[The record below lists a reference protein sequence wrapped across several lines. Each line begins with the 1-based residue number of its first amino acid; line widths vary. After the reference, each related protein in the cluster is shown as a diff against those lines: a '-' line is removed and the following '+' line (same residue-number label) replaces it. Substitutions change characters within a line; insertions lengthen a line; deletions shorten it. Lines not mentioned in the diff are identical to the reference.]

1 VHRYHRV
8 WLQLEDNLG
17 GYGGINRRTTA
28 YREKQDV
35 NATYFLYLLGRQHMP
50 EVAQV
55 TDRNTVDFH
64 NVYSI
69 LAPDLTPLV
78 VMKRSNTD
86 NQDTANFIFPGTLD
100 YPGLSP
106 DTLHIGMRGMLMAQ
120 GDNVSGLFSQC
131 IAKLRGEGVGDNNGL
146 TAFNPEARVT

>member
-1 VHRYHRV
+1 MHRYHCV

-35 NATYFLYLLGRQHMP
+35 NATDFLYLLGRQHMP

-69 LAPDLTPLV
+69 LAPDLTALV

-86 NQDTANFIFPGTLD
+86 NQYATNLIFPRALD

-106 DTLHIGMRGMLMAQ
+106 DTLYIGMRGMLMAQ
-120 GDNVSGLFSQC
+120 GDNVGGLFSQC
-131 IAKLRGEGVGDNNGL
+131 IAQFRGKGSVMIM
-146 TAFNPEARVT
+146 A